1 MSSNANRPLSP
12 HLQVYKPQL
21 TTIMSILHRM
31 TGAALAVGALMMT
44 WWLVAVALGEGAY
57 QGFADF
63 AGSPLGLFM
72 LFGWTFCFYYHLF
85 NGIRHLL
92 WDMVFLF
99 KIKNAY
105 RAGYVVLALTAVAT
119 IGTWVCAYNDSDYS
133 SLQRRPFEFKDAP

>member
-1 MSSNANRPLSP
+1 MPTNTNRPLSP

-21 TTIMSILHRM
+21 TSVMSILHRM
-31 TGAALAVGALMMT
+31 TGAALAVGALMMA
-44 WWLVAVALGEGAY
+44 WWLVAAALGEGAY
-57 QGFADF
+57 QGFSNF

-85 NGIRHLL
+85 NGVRHLL

-99 KIKNAY
+99 KIDNAY

-119 IGTWVCAYNDSDYS
+119 IATWACAYNGSHAS
-133 SLQRRPFEFKDAP
+133 STKRGPATWSDAP